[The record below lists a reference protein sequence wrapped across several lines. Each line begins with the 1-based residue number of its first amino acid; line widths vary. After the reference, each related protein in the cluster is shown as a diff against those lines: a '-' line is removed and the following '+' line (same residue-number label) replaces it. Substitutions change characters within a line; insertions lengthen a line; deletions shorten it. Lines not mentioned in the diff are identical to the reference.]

1 MVAEKRPVKYSE
13 FENSKPFVFE
23 TVVASK
29 IIIPESKLKS
39 VNGLKGFSIWV
50 AEPEI
55 ETLKAL
61 GYGYRTTY
69 LYLTEAYWDSE
80 KPSTGFS
87 SYTAFQMLVDAMS
100 GEITERWY
108 NKPTKFGFVNQDH
121 PIVKLEKLGGIA
133 TGTRKI
139 TSLYRKRYMSDDAS
153 MLIDGVSY
161 RLNDLVGYPI
171 FIANSA

>member
-1 MVAEKRPVKYSE
+1 MPEEKSPLGKPRADPVSLASGKPHLVRLSLFGFGLSE
-13 FENSKPFVFE
+13 
-23 TVVASK
+23 
-29 IIIPESKLKS
+29 
-39 VNGLKGFSIWV
+39 
-50 AEPEI
+50 
-55 ETLKAL
+55 L